1 MLLYYN
7 MFNLINLFLI
17 LFSSLKLIKTI
28 KVSSYNKNIIMISVT
43 LNIIQL
49 ITAFHINHNIVS
61 IPYNQF
67 NCVMLFTQ
75 ISLSTLFLIF
85 MQKIYTLKKITR
97 HISANNEQ
105 QSTLLETTLAK
116 IGAILHSQLNLSDTL
131 NTIADMVADMLHA
144 NQSIITLRD
153 SNDNQ
158 LTIAATYG
166 INIPPF
172 TLPMDSSLSQKVIN
186 EYKTIYIN
194 DTIDCPELFTPK
206 LLFSKIRSIIATPLI
221 QSGNI
226 IGTIE
231 VYSQKVNAFD
241 DNDAAFLTVIAHHA
255 GAAITAAKLYEETK
269 QKLLDE
275 KHLSAIAYSTALT
288 IDANAMM
295 DECTHHVLSA
305 LHADIAIGCLSSDL
319 EYNFSV
325 VSNVNI
331 NNKLS
336 CIDLNLF
343 PPLNAFIDKLQPF
356 NSFHDSLPSLA
367 SLFPSAANINYF
379 LILPIV
385 VNKRL
390 LGLIFLGWHGLTPS
404 NNTKQHAFMKLM
416 AKQIAIGLEKAHFYH
431 QIKSMAL
438 SDGLTKL
445 ANRRNFDMFLKT
457 ELRRAESLNK
467 HLSLIMLD
475 LDKFK
480 QYNDTFGHLNG
491 DQLLQQ
497 IGIILKNNVRSI
509 DLPARYGGEEFSIIL
524 PEGNISEAICC
535 AEHLRK
541 IIEGY
546 TFTDQDGNCTAPM
559 TASFGIATYDPNIT
573 NNAPSTTTMIAIADK
588 ALYQAKQEGRNRVI
602 SANIFQ

>member
-1 MLLYYN
+1 
-7 MFNLINLFLI
+7 
-17 LFSSLKLIKTI
+17 
-28 KVSSYNKNIIMISVT
+28 
-43 LNIIQL
+43 
-49 ITAFHINHNIVS
+49 
-61 IPYNQF
+61 
-67 NCVMLFTQ
+67 
-75 ISLSTLFLIF
+75 
-85 MQKIYTLKKITR
+85 
-97 HISANNEQ
+97 
-105 QSTLLETTLAK
+105 
-116 IGAILHSQLNLSDTL
+116 
-131 NTIADMVADMLHA
+131 MVADMLHA

-186 EYKTIYIN
+186 EYITIYIN

-356 NSFHDSLPSLA
+356 NFVLYTLRFPAFSKA
-367 SLFPSAANINYF
+367 SISAIQTFARSNISSSINCSPHLYFPSPTLGCI
-379 LILPIV
+379 ISG
-385 VNKRL
+385 KRNSDNEEPRPRL
-390 LGLIFLGWHGLTPS
+390 ALHQS
-404 NNTKQHAFMKLM
+404 RTKTL
-416 AKQIAIGLEKAHFYH
+416 
-431 QIKSMAL
+431 
-438 SDGLTKL
+438 
-445 ANRRNFDMFLKT
+445 
-457 ELRRAESLNK
+457 
-467 HLSLIMLD
+467 
-475 LDKFK
+475 
-480 QYNDTFGHLNG
+480 FG
-491 DQLLQQ
+491 
-497 IGIILKNNVRSI
+497 
-509 DLPARYGGEEFSIIL
+509 
-524 PEGNISEAICC
+524 
-535 AEHLRK
+535 
-541 IIEGY
+541 
-546 TFTDQDGNCTAPM
+546 
-559 TASFGIATYDPNIT
+559 
-573 NNAPSTTTMIAIADK
+573 
-588 ALYQAKQEGRNRVI
+588 
-602 SANIFQ
+602 